1 MLVQLG
7 RVDEAIAYGR
17 KHLTSTEDALALAQ
31 VLQERQD
38 SQGALEIA
46 EFGLGLEGAKATLAN
61 WTTELAMAL
70 GETTRAL
77 AAAEIALKEAPT
89 LEGYRRAREL
99 AGNAWPAHR
108 DALLAHLRR
117 LSGYMSGAVEI
128 LLDEGLIK
136 DAIAVVDRGAS
147 HTLLEQVAEAAVPSH
162 PEWVIKTSRR
172 EAEAIM
178 DRGKS
183 EYYSSAAHWLARAR
197 DAYRVAGR
205 EAEWQA
211 YQAQLLTV
219 HSRKYR
225 LVPLLKAL

>member
-1 MLVQLG
+1 MPLPVTESLIRERSTPESFARGQTYYQEEAVGAIVRRGNAVQAEVEGSEPLPYRVTLVFDDQ
-7 RVDEAIAYGR
+7 
-17 KHLTSTEDALALAQ
+17 
-31 VLQERQD
+31 
-38 SQGALEIA
+38 
-46 EFGLGLEGAKATLAN
+46 
-61 WTTELAMAL
+61 

-77 AAAEIALKEAPT
+77 AAAEIAVKEVPT

-108 DALLAHLRR
+108 DTLLAHLRR
-117 LSGYMSGAVEI
+117 LPGYMSGAVEI

-147 HTLLEQVAEAAVPSH
+147 HRLLERVAEAAVPSY

-172 EAEAIM
+172 EAE
-178 DRGKS
+178 
-183 EYYSSAAHWLARAR
+183 
-197 DAYRVAGR
+197 
-205 EAEWQA
+205 WQA
-211 YQAQLLTV
+211 YQAQLLIA